1 MPENVWKA
9 FIDMEIALDEKE
21 RVRELYR
28 RLLERSKH
36 VKVWLSQAKFEAEE
50 AANVDMARARY
61 QEAYLYFKNS

>member
-1 MPENVWKA
+1 
-9 FIDMEIALDEKE
+9 MEIALDEKE

-28 RLLERSKH
+28 RLIERSKH

-61 QEAYLYFKNS
+61 QEA